1 MFRRR
6 ILTIVLL
13 TIVCA
18 AFGIALELFRPAF
31 YVQVEYRLR
40 DLIARSGRTTPP
52 NPDLVFL
59 AIDRASVMTLEP
71 DLDLNGLLASSAS
84 DPGSH
89 RALEIMTKGC
99 PGIVMFTP

>member
-13 TIVCA
+13 TIGCA

-59 AIDRASVMTLEP
+59 AIDSASVTLDPE
-71 DLDLNGLLASSAS
+71 LDLNGLLASSAS

-89 RALEIMTKGC
+89 RALEIMT
-99 PGIVMFTP
+99 

>member
-1 MFRRR
+1 MFPASSLSMFRRR
-6 ILTIVLL
+6 ILTIGLL

-59 AIDRASVMTLEP
+59 AIDSASVTLDPE
-71 DLDLNGLLASSAS
+71 LDLNGLLSSSAS
-84 DPGSH
+84 DPRLPSG
-89 RALEIMTKGC
+89 
-99 PGIVMFTP
+99 P